1 MDCCAKGQIPTVELQ
16 ELITKYQQ
24 GISDLVKKSKDHEQ
38 QIAAQKQKIMDM
50 SITSCSDITC
60 AITATPTC
68 SAATF
73 SSPSSSAVVQ
83 FSSSDPLP
91 SLLPLISPRDALP
104 GQSPSSSETESG
116 RKISLT
122 LPSA

>member
-73 SSPSSSAVVQ
+73 TVRYIIRPTAATVFAPVQ
-83 FSSSDPLP
+83 
-91 SLLPLISPRDALP
+91 ISIITSFLCINSVFKNVLCNTD
-104 GQSPSSSETESG
+104 
-116 RKISLT
+116 KICNSYQITKILG
-122 LPSA
+122 